1 MNPAPGSVFCEPQ
14 LAAKPQLRE
23 KSRQGFETWKTA
35 WKPGPNVAN
44 STTAIGLRAGLVL
57 EGVRKTYRARY
68 YNPNSG
74 RFMSRDPEDGKAK
87 DPKTLHKYLYAGGD
101 PINAVDPTG
110 KGIIEYVWTN
120 VRSAALGVLE
130 GHKYGEI
137 VLCLLQF
144 VNDRMLAVYLG
155 LPFSGVGMPDW
166 DLQACLELAGML

>member
-1 MNPAPGSVFCEPQ
+1 VIEN
-14 LAAKPQLRE
+14 
-23 KSRQGFETWKTA
+23 
-35 WKPGPNVAN
+35 
-44 STTAIGLRAGLVL
+44 
-57 EGVRKTYRARY
+57 GVRKTYSARY

>member
-1 MNPAPGSVFCEPQ
+1 VTDSYEYDAFGNSFT
-14 LAAKPQLRE
+14 K
-23 KSRQGFETWKTA
+23 QGAT
-35 WKPGPNVAN
+35 PNN
-44 STTAIGLRAGLVL
+44 YLYRGEQFDSDLGLYYL
-57 EGVRKTYRARY
+57 RARY